1 MTITAINPP
10 SIAAAPVGYDA
21 LLLSAVLSVV
31 VIVVLVVDDDE
42 EVEME
47 EGLLCDRLGAIMD
60 GRMGRQDG
68 FGIFSGHFVVG
79 CVVVAF
85 GGGGVFVG
93 GVILAIVVGV
103 P

>member
-10 SIAAAPVGYDA
+10 SIAAAPVGYDS

-31 VIVVLVVDDDE
+31 VVVVVVLVVDDDK

-68 FGIFSGHFVVG
+68 SGIFSGHFVVVG
-79 CVVVAF
+79 VVVAF
-85 GGGGVFVG
+85 
-93 GVILAIVVGV
+93 
-103 P
+103 